1 MTSLQRDIVLGII
14 FITGITGF
22 ISGEFLFSTILF
34 ASAAIL
40 SNIYLTRRQHN

>member
-1 MTSLQRDIVLGII
+1 MTTLQRDILLGII

-22 ISGEFLFSTILF
+22 ISGEFIVSTVLF

-40 SNIYLTRRQHN
+40 SNIFLNRRQHG